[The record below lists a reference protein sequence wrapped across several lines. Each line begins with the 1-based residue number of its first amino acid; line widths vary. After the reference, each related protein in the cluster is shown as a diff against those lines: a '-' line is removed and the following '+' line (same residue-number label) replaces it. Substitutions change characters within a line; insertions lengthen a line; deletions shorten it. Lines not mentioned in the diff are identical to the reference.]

1 MLRSKYGT
9 LFRFARGIF
18 VTDNSIRISADQD
31 AQGKTDDVPAR
42 PVRADTKRNLDILL
56 TAAKEVFATS
66 GVDAPVREI
75 ATKAGFGVGTLYR
88 HFPQRSDL
96 IAAVFRREVDACADE
111 APVLAAAHPPFEALA
126 LWMHRYAGFIAAKRG
141 LASAL
146 HSGDAAY
153 AALPGHFDLRLRPAL
168 QTLLDAAIAAKVA
181 RADVDPDDLL
191 NAIARL
197 CMKTNDKNPGQ
208 GERMVALLV
217 DGLRYGCTTGR

>member
-1 MLRSKYGT
+1 MPDDS
-9 LFRFARGIF
+9 
-18 VTDNSIRISADQD
+18 SRISAENAEQ
-31 AQGKTDDVPAR
+31 KMTDDAVKR
-42 PVRADTKRNLDILL
+42 PVRADTKRNLDTLL

-75 ATKAGFGVGTLYR
+75 AKKAGFGVGTLYR

-126 LWMHRYAGFIAAKRG
+126 LWMQRYAGFIAAKRG

-153 AALPGHFDLRLRPAL
+153 ASLPGHFDKRLRPAL
-168 QTLLDAAIAAKVA
+168 QTLLDTAIDAGEA
-181 RADVDPDDLL
+181 RGDVEPDDLL

-197 CMKTNDKNPGQ
+197 CMTTNDKKPGQ

-217 DGLRYGCTTGR
+217 DGMRYGRAAVK